1 MAQCV
6 RCGEKIGLFK
16 AGGKLVAGQRYYEVK
31 EDPGTREKTSELK
44 EISRYSSA
52 KAGPLCRLCWARWE
66 AEQAE
71 GQQLAREAKA
81 QSAKQKARE
90 STRESALRDRAIALD
105 RMPMSG
111 AAVLKQY
118 SATMRNA
125 TRSEIVALGTDTEQ
139 FGVRDY
145 QKGELTVTLFA
156 TYADRVNEWTIA
168 RTGPT
173 TWVIVGSRAVR
184 RA

>member
-16 AGGKLVAGQRYYEVK
+16 TGGKLEEGQRHYEVK
-31 EDPGTREKTSELK
+31 LDPATREKSAELK
-44 EISRYSSA
+44 EVSPYSVA
-52 KAGPLCRLCWARWE
+52 KAGRLCKLCWAKWE

-71 GQQLAREAKA
+71 GRALARAAKA
-81 QSAKQKARE
+81 QSAKQKAKE
-90 STRESALRDRAIALD
+90 STRESALRDRAVALD
-105 RMPMSG
+105 RMPLSG
-111 AAVLKQY
+111 ADSLKQY

-125 TRSEIVALGTDTEQ
+125 TRSEILALGTDGAP

-145 QKGELTVTLFA
+145 RKGELTVTLFA
-156 TYADRVNEWTIA
+156 TYEDRVREWTIA

-173 TWVIVGSRAVR
+173 TWVIVAARAVR
-184 RA
+184 RT